1 VPELEEAER
10 ELAVT
15 FLETELVA
23 DGESVLPA
31 ARVSPVTVALELGA
45 AVCSEEEEMSPA
57 SATGRGGMAG
67 ETAEVESFGQLMVP
81 PWQRATRS

>member
-1 VPELEEAER
+1 VPEPEEAER

-31 ARVSPVTVALELGA
+31 ARVS